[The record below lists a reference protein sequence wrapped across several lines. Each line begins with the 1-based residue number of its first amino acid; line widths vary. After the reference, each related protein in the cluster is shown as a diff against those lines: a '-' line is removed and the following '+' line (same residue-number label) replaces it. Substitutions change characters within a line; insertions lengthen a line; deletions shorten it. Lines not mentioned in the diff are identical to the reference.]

1 MTATTGLDPGYGQGG
16 RTLFGVGGPNDACSG
31 VAVPAYGSRVAAW
44 ATSAA
49 RPVRRHARGGS
60 LVLPLLL
67 LATALVACSGG
78 GDRLTLY
85 SGRAEVQVKPLLE
98 EFTKATGIKVS
109 ARYGAS
115 AELAAQIAE
124 EGGGSRADVFWAQDA
139 GALGAV
145 DKVGLF
151 GPVPPGVVAVVDPR
165 FRAPDDNWTGIS
177 GRARVV
183 VYDPRKVPAGELPAS
198 VFSLTEPRWKGRVG
212 IAPTNGSFQ
221 SFVSAMLL
229 TVGEPRTRAWL
240 QGIKANDPKI
250 YPSNDLIVK
259 AVNEG
264 QLDLGLVNHYY
275 LFQLQSEIG
284 ADRTI
289 ARNHY
294 TAGSDPGAL
303 VNVAGIGIL
312 KSSEHQTDAARLLEY
327 LVSEPAQRHFAEENF
342 EYPLRPGVP
351 TAPGLPPLQTGQ
363 GPAINLGDLAD
374 LGKTLDLL
382 RQTGL
387 L

>member
-1 MTATTGLDPGYGQGG
+1 LTTL
-16 RTLFGVGGPNDACSG
+16 T
-31 VAVPAYGSRVAAW
+31 RVAL
-44 ATSAA
+44 
-49 RPVRRHARGGS
+49 S
-60 LVLPLLL
+60 LLV
-67 LATALVACSGG
+67 LATALVGCSGG

-85 SGRAEVQVKPLLE
+85 SGRAEVQVKPILE

-124 EGGGSRADVFWAQDA
+124 EGGGSRADIFWAQDA

-145 DKVGLF
+145 DKAGLF
-151 GPVPPGVVAVVDPR
+151 GPVPPPVSSVVDQK
-165 FRAPDDNWTGIS
+165 FRAPDDNWVGVS

-198 VFSLTEPRWKGRVG
+198 VFSLTEPRWKGRIG
-212 IAPTNGSFQ
+212 LAPTNGSFQ
-221 SFVSAMLL
+221 SFVTAMLI

-240 QGIKANDPKI
+240 QGIKANDPKT

-259 AVNEG
+259 AANEG
-264 QLDLGLVNHYY
+264 QVDLGLVNHYY

-284 ADRTI
+284 ADKTV

-294 TAGSDPGAL
+294 TAGTDPGAL
-303 VNVAGIGIL
+303 VNVAGAGIL
-312 KSSEHQTDAARLLEY
+312 KSSKRQADAARFVEY
-327 LVSEPAQRHFAEENF
+327 LLSEPAQRHFADQNF

-351 TAPGLPPLQTGQ
+351 TAAGLPPLQSGQ

-374 LGKTLDLL
+374 LDHTLELL

>member
-1 MTATTGLDPGYGQGG
+1 MRRAVAGIGLP
-16 RTLFGVGGPNDACSG
+16 
-31 VAVPAYGSRVAAW
+31 
-44 ATSAA
+44 
-49 RPVRRHARGGS
+49 
-60 LVLPLLL
+60 LVLLT
-67 LATALVACSGG
+67 TALAACSGG

-85 SGRAEVQVKPLLE
+85 SGRAEVQVEPILE

-124 EGGGSRADVFWAQDA
+124 EGGGSKADVFWAQDA

-145 DKVGLF
+145 DKAGLF
-151 GPVPPGVVAVVDPR
+151 GPVPPGVTSVVEKR
-165 FRAPDDNWTGIS
+165 FRAPDDNWAGVS

-183 VYDPRKVPAGELPAS
+183 VYDPRKVPAAELPTS

-221 SFVSAMLL
+221 SFVTAMLISA
-229 TVGEPRTRAWL
+229 GEARTRAWL
-240 QGIKANDPKI
+240 QGIKANDPKT
-250 YPSNDLIVK
+250 YASNDLIVK
-259 AVNEG
+259 ATNDG
-264 QLDLGLVNHYY
+264 QVDLGLVNHYY

-284 ADRTI
+284 ADRTV

-303 VNVAGIGIL
+303 VNVAGAGIL
-312 KSSEHQTDAARLLEY
+312 KSSSRQVDAARFLEY
-327 LVSEPAQRHFAEENF
+327 LVSEPAQRHFAEQNF

-351 TAPGLPPLQTGQ
+351 TAAGLPPMQTAQ
-363 GPAINLGDLAD
+363 GPAISLGDLAD
-374 LGKTLDLL
+374 LDHTLELL

>member
-1 MTATTGLDPGYGQGG
+1 MT
-16 RTLFGVGGPNDACSG
+16 
-31 VAVPAYGSRVAAW
+31 W
-44 ATSAA
+44 SAA
-49 RPVRRHARGGS
+49 VRRGLAG
-60 LVLPLLL
+60 VWLPVALLT
-67 LATALVACSGG
+67 TALAACSGG

-85 SGRAEVQVKPLLE
+85 SGRAEVQVEPILE

-124 EGGGSRADVFWAQDA
+124 EGGGSKADVFWAQDA

-145 DKVGLF
+145 DEAGLF
-151 GPVPPGVVAVVDPR
+151 GPVPPAVTEVVEER
-165 FRAPDDNWTGIS
+165 FRAPDDTWSGLS

-198 VFSLTEPRWKGRVG
+198 VFTLTDPKWKGRLG

-221 SFVSAMLL
+221 AFVSAMLI
-229 TVGEPRTRAWL
+229 TAGEAGTRAWL
-240 QGIKANDPKI
+240 QGIKANDPKT
-250 YPSNDLIVK
+250 YASNDLIVK
-259 AVNEG
+259 AVNDG

-284 ADRTI
+284 PDKTI

-303 VNVAGIGIL
+303 VNVAGAGIL
-312 KSSEHQTDAARLLEY
+312 KSSKRPADAARLLEY
-327 LVSEPAQRHFAEENF
+327 LVSEPAQRHFAQENF

-351 TAPGLPPLQTGQ
+351 TAAGLPPLQTSQ
-363 GPAINLGDLAD
+363 GPSIDLGDLAD
-374 LGKTLDLL
+374 LDRTLELL

>member
-1 MTATTGLDPGYGQGG
+1 MAP
-16 RTLFGVGGPNDACSG
+16 TLIKVVRLALPVLLS
-31 VAVPAYGSRVAAW
+31 
-44 ATSAA
+44 ATS
-49 RPVRRHARGGS
+49 
-60 LVLPLLL
+60 
-67 LATALVACSGG
+67 LVACSGD

-85 SGRAEVQVKPLLE
+85 SGRAEVQVKPILE

-145 DKVGLF
+145 DKAGLF
-151 GPVPPGVVAVVDPR
+151 GPAPPTVTSVVDKK
-165 FRAPDDNWTGIS
+165 FRAPDDNWVGVS

-183 VYDPRKVPAGELPAS
+183 VYDPRKVPAAELPAS
-198 VFSLTEPRWKGRVG
+198 VFSLTEPKWRGRIG

-221 SFVSAMLL
+221 AFVTAMLL
-229 TVGEPRTRAWL
+229 AVGEPRTRTWL
-240 QGIKANDPKI
+240 QGIEANDPKT

-259 AVNEG
+259 AANDG

-284 ADRTI
+284 VDKTM

-294 TAGSDPGAL
+294 TAGTDPGAL
-303 VNVAGIGIL
+303 VNVAGVGIL
-312 KSSEHQTDAARLLEY
+312 KSSKRQADAARFVEY
-327 LVSEPAQRHFAEENF
+327 LLSEPAQRHFADRNF
-342 EYPLRPGVP
+342 EYPLVAGVP

-374 LGKTLDLL
+374 LGHTLDLL